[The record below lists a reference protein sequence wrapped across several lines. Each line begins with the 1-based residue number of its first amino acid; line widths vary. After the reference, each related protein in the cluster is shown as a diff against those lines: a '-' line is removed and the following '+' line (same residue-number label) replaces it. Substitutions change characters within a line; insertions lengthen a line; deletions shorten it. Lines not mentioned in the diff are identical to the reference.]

1 MKFSNPLLSEN
12 MPLVLKVPFDDTT
25 HRIQVSTT
33 TARRLA
39 ALPKEK
45 HAPFVD
51 GLMRMI
57 RAAKPEEPAPLPKAK
72 PRIRKPKLQKKAR
85 EVTEA
90 IKEGTMPVDR
100 EAEPST

>member
-1 MKFSNPLLSEN
+1 
-12 MPLVLKVPFDDTT
+12 
-25 HRIQVSTT
+25 
-33 TARRLA
+33 
-39 ALPKEK
+39 
-45 HAPFVD
+45 
-51 GLMRMI
+51 MI

-90 IKEGTMPVDR
+90 IKEGAMPVDR

>member
-1 MKFSNPLLSEN
+1 MTILGLAVGAWNL
-12 MPLVLKVPFDDTT
+12 
-25 HRIQVSTT
+25 
-33 TARRLA
+33 ARRHNLPRAANNRPTRTRARPRTA

>member
-1 MKFSNPLLSEN
+1 
-12 MPLVLKVPFDDTT
+12 MPLVLRVPFDDTT

-39 ALPKEK
+39 SLPKDK
-45 HAPFVD
+45 HATFVD

-57 RAAKPEEPAPLPKAK
+57 RAAKPDEPKPLSKAK
-72 PRIRKPKLQKKAR
+72 PRVRKPKVRKGGR
-85 EVTEA
+85 DVTEA
-90 IKEGTMPVDR
+90 ITEGAMPVDQ